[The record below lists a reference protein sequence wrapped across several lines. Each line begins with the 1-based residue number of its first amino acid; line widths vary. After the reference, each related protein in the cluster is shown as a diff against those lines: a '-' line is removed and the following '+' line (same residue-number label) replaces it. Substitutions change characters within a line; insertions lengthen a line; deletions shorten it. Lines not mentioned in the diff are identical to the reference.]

1 MPEGSVE
8 KAPFLPATLS
18 LVLREDVEDRRE
30 GQKDQAK
37 RILGNMKSN
46 SRFASSQVLCP
57 W

>member
-1 MPEGSVE
+1 MVSCPRALFKKS
-8 KAPFLPATLS
+8 LS
-18 LVLREDVEDRRE
+18 FQLVLREDVEDRRE